1 MTGRLGGG
9 HAIADQC
16 ESGGPLLLIELWL
29 AGVSTFRVGGRHAVA
44 GSLGN
49 QARFELR
56 DGALPW
62 SHIGIT
68 GDYLWKEIDRP
79 LERFRPLRAN
89 HSNSKG
95 FIFP

>member
-9 HAIADQC
+9 HPVADQC
-16 ESGGPLLLIELWL
+16 ESGAQLLLIELWS
-29 AGVSTFRVGGRHAVA
+29 AGVPPRRAGSSHAVA
-44 GSLGN
+44 GSLGD
-49 QARFELR
+49 QARFELH
-56 DGALPW
+56 DGAISW

-89 HSNSKG
+89 HFNSKG
-95 FIFP
+95 SVFP